1 MHDNGNKFFEK
12 GIYPISNIYCEPFLT
27 KYNLYPTN
35 SFKKNNKQTNKL
47 LRDFIA
53 YCDGKTNIFDI
64 CKKINVSLEEIETIV
79 EICEKNK
86 LIKLNYKKRYLKN
99 IIFLKSIN
107 LFRIFITV

>member
-1 MHDNGNKFFEK
+1 MITVINFEK

-47 LRDFIA
+47 LRNFIA

-86 LIKLNYKKRYLKN
+86 LIKLNYKKKD
-99 IIFLKSIN
+99 I
-107 LFRIFITV
+107 